1 MLKKIF
7 EGGKL
12 VYDLPD
18 IEEIRKY
25 CKQEMF
31 YGENYSSYE
40 KLIEDIK
47 IILNGIIRKELRR
60 I

>member
-25 CKQEMF
+25 
-31 YGENYSSYE
+31 
-40 KLIEDIK
+40 
-47 IILNGIIRKELRR
+47 
-60 I
+60 

>member
-18 IEEIRKY
+18 IEEIRK
-25 CKQEMF
+25 
-31 YGENYSSYE
+31 N
-40 KLIEDIK
+40 
-47 IILNGIIRKELRR
+47 
-60 I
+60 

>member
-25 CKQEMF
+25 CKQEIF

-47 IILNGIIRKELRR
+47 EYIKCVHL
-60 I
+60 